1 MSEVVVTNVANFLNE
16 NSIQHDSYIPGIGH
30 TAKYDSFKTRERQY
44 QIIGKRTSTT
54 LNTKATEQMTLQ
66 LLDKNQAVGGTN
78 GFTVAELS
86 KLVEYYK
93 VKRTETKADYA
104 NGVSQARENHLT
116 VYSTGGFQ
124 VKVNSAGSA
133 LENQNGAGANGHI
146 QANTIQIVPSA
157 GSSAINGAQYT
168 SQSLAN
174 EQKTIVSST
183 TGGVDKTFNIQYK
196 GAGAET
202 YLNYYVARIQNHGI
216 YY

>member
-1 MSEVVVTNVANFLNE
+1 MKTTIFTSLGMLLTLAAQAQTNSSNV
-16 NSIQHDSYIPGIGH
+16 
-30 TAKYDSFKTRERQY
+30 
-44 QIIGKRTSTT
+44 T
-54 LNTKATEQMTLQ
+54 LNVRLNPIQTLVVNPSAEHKTVNLDYITE
-66 LLDKNQAVGGTN
+66 
-78 GFTVAELS
+78 
-86 KLVEYYK
+86 
-93 VKRTETKADYA
+93 ADYA

-202 YLNYYVARIQNHGI
+202 YLNYYVAGQNPTVYTTQVTYTI
-216 YY
+216 VAQ